1 LGWQDALVL
10 CSLLIQ
16 EHFPLILLVFDVIH
30 KYEPLC
36 LFSLL
41 DLVLLCLDL
50 ARVEKVGFFRVLSC
64 IYETYSC
71 LLLDEPL
78 IRSLEAVLL
87 VLLVVRADDLSEHP
101 LQAEEE
107 SLHIAEV
114 NSKSELDLKLRSRW
128 PMLPVAL
135 CLDEEL
141 DQS

>member
-1 LGWQDALVL
+1 ML

-16 EHFPLILLVFDVIH
+16 EHFSLILLVLDVIH
-30 KYEPLC
+30 QYEPLC

-41 DLVLLCLDL
+41 EFVLLSLDL
-50 ARVEKVGFFRVLSC
+50 AGVEKVCFLRVLSC

-78 IRSLEAVLL
+78 IRPLEAVLL
-87 VLLVVRADDLSEHP
+87 VLLVVRADDLYEHP

-114 NSKSELDLKLRSRW
+114 NSKSELDLKLRGGW
-128 PMLPVAL
+128 PMLPEAL